1 MADSKIFRVTPGIT
15 AEVIGHEVEDF
26 LREEK
31 ELTVEGFS
39 SSEGYFI
46 QAKESSTWKKF
57 TGLGK
62 ALQVQIVQSSGSEI
76 IVNIGM
82 GEWADKVGAAAVGA
96 IFFTPLVITAAI
108 GAYGQNKLP
117 DEIFECIENFCAS
130 AKGGPVKICPN
141 CGEELSDNQN
151 FCPNCGEAV
160 SFKKSTKCRI
170 CGAEIEAGKKFCGE
184 CGTPV

>member
-1 MADSKIFRVTPGIT
+1 MAESRLFHVKPGIT
-15 AEVIGHEVEDF
+15 AELIGLKVESF
-26 LREEK
+26 LREDK
-31 ELTVEGFS
+31 ELTVEGIA
-39 SSEGYFI
+39 SSEGYLV
-46 QAKESSTWKKF
+46 QAREGSTWKKF

-62 ALQVQIVQSSGSEI
+62 ALQVQIIPSGKNDI

-170 CGAEIEAGKKFCGE
+170 CGAEIESGKKFCGE